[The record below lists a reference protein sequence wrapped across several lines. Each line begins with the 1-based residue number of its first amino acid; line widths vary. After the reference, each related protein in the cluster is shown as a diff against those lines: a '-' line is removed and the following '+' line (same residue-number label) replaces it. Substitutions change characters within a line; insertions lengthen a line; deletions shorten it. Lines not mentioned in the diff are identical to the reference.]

1 MQHSGARP
9 LLDLLAQHLPL
20 GPSMFGFDGQK
31 GRLQPGEVAD
41 LLVGDLLGVGRHGL
55 HKGGPLGAKLL
66 DQSDIPGHRGMV
78 IVHRVVLSDPALPNP
93 PAAIWQQGPDLPSLD
108 ADFYN
113 GCPWGASF
121 CTLPA
126 PRRMGGSPALP
137 SPATLSTPSRRSGS
151 HWAGCGGLPAGD
163 TPRPGLQAHPR
174 TDHSDPAGAPR

>member
-1 MQHSGARP
+1 
-9 LLDLLAQHLPL
+9 
-20 GPSMFGFDGQK
+20 
-31 GRLQPGEVAD
+31 
-41 LLVGDLLGVGRHGL
+41 
-55 HKGGPLGAKLL
+55 
-66 DQSDIPGHRGMV
+66 MV
-78 IVHRVVLSDPALPNP
+78 IVHGVVLFDAALPNP

-151 HWAGCGGLPAGD
+151 HWAGCGGLPGGAPRWSATQAGPPPEWRSAPSGD

-174 TDHSDPAGAPR
+174 TDHSDPAGAPRPQ